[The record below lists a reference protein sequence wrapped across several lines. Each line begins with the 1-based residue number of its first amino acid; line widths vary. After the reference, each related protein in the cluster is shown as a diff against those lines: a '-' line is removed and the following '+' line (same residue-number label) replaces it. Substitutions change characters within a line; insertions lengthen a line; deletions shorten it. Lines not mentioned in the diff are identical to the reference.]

1 MTVGVPDTTAPASPS
16 RPIAHWT
23 RTVATAAVAA
33 GLAVVAYWG
42 HRHDW
47 RFPSAHD
54 RPAGPPDTAPA
65 MRVEAGLALPTAG
78 PCPDHGLSACPI
90 CRPDVAQVVAPP
102 KPSEADRE
110 RVRRALAVR
119 PRPIGD
125 VAALQLPRVIRFP
138 SAAAAEDVGIDIT
151 PAWTGPAVETVT
163 GSAEL
168 AFDPSRYGRVSTR
181 AAGTAWRVFC
191 RIGNAV
197 HAGDLLALIDAVDVG
212 RAKVEL
218 QVALVQVQLK
228 TQAAKDLA
236 TAPVQGRQQAE
247 ARAAVREAEVRLLGA
262 EQALINLGL
271 PPPTGDLRVLSAV
284 GVADRLQLLGVPADA
299 VRSAAGV
306 PPPGTLLPV
315 RAPRDGVV
323 LKADVVAGEAVEPG
337 KALFVV
343 ADPGRL
349 RLTVHLP
356 PNDAGLV
363 RVGQPVWF
371 RPDGA
376 VTDAVGRV
384 TWVGVTAD
392 ETTRTVPVWAD
403 LPNPHGRLR
412 VATLGTGRIVLRE
425 EAAAVLVPTV
435 ALQTVGD
442 VPVVFVR
449 DKEFLSSGGPKVFH
463 VRPVLVGARTAREV
477 EVIAGLWPGEVV
489 ATKGSDVLLNELR
502 KNLAAG
508 AGGRHE

>member
-1 MTVGVPDTTAPASPS
+1 MTVGVPDTAAPASPS
-16 RPIAHWT
+16 RPIGRWT
-23 RTVATAAVAA
+23 RTVATGAVVA
-33 GLAVVAYWG
+33 GLSVVAYWG

-54 RPAGPPDTAPA
+54 RPAGSSDAAPA
-65 MRVEAGLALPTAG
+65 MRVESGPALPTTRA
-78 PCPDHGLSACPI
+78 CQDHGLSVCPS
-90 CRPDVAQVVAPP
+90 CRPEIAQIAVPP
-102 KPSEADRE
+102 KPTEADRE

-119 PRPIGD
+119 PRPTGD
-125 VAALQLPRVIRFP
+125 MAALGLPRVIRFP
-138 SAAAAEDVGIDIT
+138 SAAGADEAGIDIS

-168 AFDPSRYGRVSTR
+168 AFDPARYGRVSSR
-181 AAGTAWRVFC
+181 AAGTAWRVFG
-191 RIGNAV
+191 RVGDAV
-197 HAGDLLALIDAVDVG
+197 HAGDLLALVDAADVG
-212 RAKVEL
+212 RAKAEL
-218 QVALVQVQLK
+218 QVALVQVRLK

-236 TAPVQGRQQAE
+236 TAPVQERQRAE
-247 ARAAVREAEVRLLGA
+247 AQAAVREAEVRLLGA
-262 EQALINLGL
+262 EQALVNLGL
-271 PPPTGDLRVLSAV
+271 SPPTGDLRGLSAV
-284 GVADRLQLLGVPADA
+284 DVADRLQLLGVPADA
-299 VRSAAGV
+299 VRNAAGLM
-306 PPPGTLLPV
+306 PPGTLLPV
-315 RAPRDGVV
+315 RASRDGVV

-343 ADPGRL
+343 ADPDRL
-349 RLTVHLP
+349 RLTVHVS
-356 PNDAGLV
+356 PNDAGLAK
-363 RVGQPVWF
+363 VGQPVHF

-376 VTDAVGRV
+376 KEDAVGRV
-384 TWVGVTAD
+384 TWVGVAAD

-403 LPNPHGRLR
+403 LPNPDGRLR

-425 EAAAVLVPTV
+425 EAAAVLIPTT

-449 DKEFLSSGGPKVFH
+449 DKEFLSPGGAKTFH
-463 VRPVLVGARTAREV
+463 VRPILAGVRTSGEV

-489 ATKGSDVLLNELR
+489 ATKGSGVLLNELR